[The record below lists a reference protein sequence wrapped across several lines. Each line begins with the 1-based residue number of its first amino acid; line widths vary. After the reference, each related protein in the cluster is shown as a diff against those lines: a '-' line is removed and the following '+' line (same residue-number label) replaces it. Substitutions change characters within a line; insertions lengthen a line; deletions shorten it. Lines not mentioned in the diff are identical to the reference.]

1 LASGSVISTGALA
14 FVSSHNVD
22 ASASVFAR
30 VVKALVD
37 ISLAIASFIS
47 GKTLTPIAVDVINAL
62 SINARVVDA
71 VIVVLFAVFTPS
83 SG

>member
-1 LASGSVISTGALA
+1 MA

-30 VVKALVD
+30 VIKALVD
-37 ISLAIASFIS
+37 ISFAIASFIS

-62 SINARVVDA
+62 SVNARVVNA
-71 VIVVLFAVFTPS
+71 VIVVLFTVFTPS

>member
-1 LASGSVISTGALA
+1 LASGSVIPTGALT

-22 ASASVFAR
+22 APASVFAR

-37 ISLAIASFIS
+37 VSLAIESFIS
-47 GKTLTPIAVDVINAL
+47 RKTLTPIAVDVINAL
-62 SINARVVDA
+62 SVNARVVNA

>member
-1 LASGSVISTGALA
+1 LASGSVIPTGALA

-47 GKTLTPIAVDVINAL
+47 RKTLTPIAVDVINAL
-62 SINARVVDA
+62 SVNARVVNA